1 MHDIM
6 HEYKLKA
13 TDVAAI
19 LGREVNTVRIWRC
32 KSDNRN
38 IPVDALALLEL
49 KAPAYA
55 ANKRAS
61 KARA

>member
-6 HEYKLKA
+6 HQYKLKA
-13 TDVAAI
+13 TDVAEI

-38 IPVDALALLEL
+38 IPADALRLLTIE
-49 KAPAYA
+49 APAYA
-55 ANKRAS
+55 ATKQAD
-61 KARA
+61 KAGA